1 MISILKLNQPF
12 KCHFSSVLKLRNV
25 TAVVGSTRK
34 NSTSTNGSMS
44 KSGSLNDLKV
54 LDLTRILA
62 GPFCTMMLAD
72 LGANVIKI
80 EKPGTGDETRLWGP
94 PYVNTMS
101 CYFLAVNRN
110 KKVNTFPSSF
120 F

>member
-1 MISILKLNQPF
+1 MVLLNKSPLSFLVQCKSSHI
-12 KCHFSSVLKLRNV
+12 KCY
-25 TAVVGSTRK
+25 STEAAR
-34 NSTSTNGSMS
+34 TFGAL
-44 KSGSLNDLKV
+44 SGIKV

-72 LGANVIKI
+72 LGAEVIKV

-94 PYVNTMS
+94 PYVQDQA

-110 KKVNTFPSSF
+110 KKVSNFIIV
-120 F
+120 